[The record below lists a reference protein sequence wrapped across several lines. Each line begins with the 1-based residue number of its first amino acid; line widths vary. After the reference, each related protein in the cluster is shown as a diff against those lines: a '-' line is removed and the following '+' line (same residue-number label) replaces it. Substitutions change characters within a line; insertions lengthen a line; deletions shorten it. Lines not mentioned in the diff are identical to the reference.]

1 MEEAINQ
8 NDIASVKYLLE
19 QGYNPNSKTETDT
32 PLIFTTESLEI
43 LNLLLDFGADPKLPD
58 ENGFTLDD
66 YCDENDDKIKLLRKE
81 RNTINV
87 SQSKLIRYNETI
99 RLKKRRA
106 KTLRSKITKSQQS
119 D

>member
-1 MEEAINQ
+1 MEDAINQ

-19 QGYNPNSKTETDT
+19 QGYNPNSKTESDT
-32 PLIFTTESLEI
+32 PLIFITESLEI
-43 LNLLLDFGADPKLPD
+43 LNLLLDFGADPKIAD
-58 ENGFTLDD
+58 ENGFTMDD
-66 YCDENDDKIKLLRKE
+66 YCEENDDKIKLLRKE

>member
-1 MEEAINQ
+1 MEDAINQ
-8 NDIASVKYLLE
+8 NNIEAVKYLLE

-43 LNLLLDFGADPKLPD
+43 LNLLLDFGADPKLAD
-58 ENGFTLDD
+58 ENGFTMED
-66 YCDENDDKIKLLRKE
+66 YCAENDDKIKLLRKE
-81 RNTINV
+81 RNTLNV
-87 SQSKLIRYNETI
+87 CQSKLIRYNETI

>member
-1 MEEAINQ
+1 MEDAINK
-8 NDIASVKYLLE
+8 NDISAIKYLLE
-19 QGYNPNSKTETDT
+19 QGYDPNSKTATDT
-32 PLIFTTESLEI
+32 PLIFTTESLDI
-43 LNLLLDFGADPKLPD
+43 LNLLLDFGADPKLAD

-66 YCDENDDKIKLLRKE
+66 YCDENDDKIKLIKKE

-87 SQSKLIRYNETI
+87 TQSKLIRYNETL

-106 KTLRSKITKSQQS
+106 KTFRNKITKSQQS